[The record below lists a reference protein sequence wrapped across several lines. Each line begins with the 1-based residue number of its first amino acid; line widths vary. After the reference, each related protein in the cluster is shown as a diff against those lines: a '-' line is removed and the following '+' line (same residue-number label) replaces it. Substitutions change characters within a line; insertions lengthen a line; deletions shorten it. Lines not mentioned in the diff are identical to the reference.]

1 MLCHTVFTSILV
13 IKVWLVCINSQN
25 DVQKASFFN
34 QKYLFL
40 DYLLSLLNKEKQ
52 LQYLTDMIISSIRK
66 DILYQSLV
74 NNSCVPFSYW

>member
-13 IKVWLVCINSQN
+13 IKVWLVRINSQN

-52 LQYLTDMIISSIRK
+52 LQYL
-66 DILYQSLV
+66 
-74 NNSCVPFSYW
+74 